1 MNQQY
6 NLYNLEASFKNYLNA
21 GIEKTRI
28 NTNFKRKKRLTRISI
43 KNYLSDLRHFLGWL
57 TFKIQSNPSLQQSI
71 STSFDQSQF
80 ISIINTNIIL
90 NYKSYLIENNIPTK
104 TINRRLS
111 TLRKFCSFC
120 ISQGWI
126 KENPAKKVSNINLT
140 KKSTSTYPQ
149 NKIDS
154 DILQQF
160 HQDLIKENLDRS
172 TIKSYLDDVREFFSI

>member
-6 NLYNLEASFKNYLNA
+6 NLYNLEASFKNFLFA
-21 GIEKTRI
+21 GKNNRTHSS
-28 NTNFKRKKRLTRISI
+28 LTI

-57 TFKIQSNPSLQQSI
+57 IFYLKSHQLSIGTIDDLSLQLTPSV
-71 STSFDQSQF
+71 
-80 ISIINTNIIL
+80 IN
-90 NYKSYLIENNIPTK
+90 NYKSYLVENKIPLK
-104 TINRRLS
+104 TVNRRLS

-140 KKSTSTYPQ
+140 KKSTSTYPK
-149 NKIDS
+149 NKINS

-172 TIKSYLDDVREFFSI
+172 TIKSYLDDVREFLTI